1 MRTTRVQ
8 RIPSRS
14 SVSVL
19 LRLLWV
25 VRLYNFRW
33 RRHAGRRCAC
43 ATLFSCFPV
52 MVSCN
57 IMLTILSL
65 QSSCRP
71 SRTSCC
77 RSTCASAVFSKPCLP
92 RPRRSQRRT
101 CVFLSAPPVSVQG
114 YSRFQ
119 VFSLAP
125 PHVISPL
132 SLVQPTS
139 PLLRIVYTTSLP
151 LLFSLLPVR
160 GLLNLYSPL
169 VVRVL
174 RLL

>member
-1 MRTTRVQ
+1 VQ
-8 RIPSRS
+8 RTPSRS

-77 RSTCASAVFSKPCLP
+77 RSTCASAVFSKLCLP
-92 RPRRSQRRT
+92 RPRRSRRRT

-114 YSRFQ
+114 HSRFQ

-132 SLVQPTS
+132 SLVQPL
-139 PLLRIVYTTSLP
+139 PPPPTSLHHIP
-151 LLFSLLPVR
+151 PSSFLTLAVR

-169 VVRVL
+169 LFEFCVL
-174 RLL
+174 L